1 MADVAFELRDMTGK
15 LVQNGDRGTQ
25 AAGYHS
31 LTLDV
36 SALEAG
42 IYTFTLGVDGA
53 RATQRIVV
61 Q

>member
-1 MADVAFELRDMTGK
+1 
-15 LVQNGDRGTQ
+15 
-25 AAGYHS
+25 

-36 SALEAG
+36 AALEAG